1 MVTKF
6 RIPQEQM
13 LGQMKM
19 LWRVWIPE
27 DPDPD
32 QAQSDLEDLPVSHT
46 KQLTDFFHFCA
57 EAGDRALTRSGSDH
71 YESSSDLE
79 EIG

>member
-1 MVTKF
+1 MVMKF

-27 DPDPD
+27 DRDPD

-57 EAGDRALTRSGSDH
+57 SAGDAALTRSDSDQ
-71 YESSSDLE
+71 YESCSDLE